1 MVNKMNK
8 VKELLNAGEPAL
20 GTWVT
25 IQHPDVPEILSTLSL
40 DWLMFDMEHA
50 PADIST
56 LETML
61 PAVDE
66 DHVTPFV
73 RVPWNDIVWI
83 KRVLDLGVK
92 GILVPYVNT
101 KKEAKKVVKAC
112 QYPPQGVRGVG
123 PRRAT
128 KYGEKDLGE
137 YYDNFA
143 ETLVIGVQI
152 ETPKALENL
161 DAILSVEAIDFV
173 FIGPNDLSANLGV
186 YRQFASTTYKKAV
199 DKVLAICKEEQVAPG
214 IFSGDPNE
222 ITDQIKKG
230 FQFISIATDYG
241 ILRSSYAHILGELKG
256 IR

>member
-1 MVNKMNK
+1 MNE
-8 VKELLNAGEPAL
+8 VKELLNAGKPAL

-56 LETML
+56 LEKML

-66 DHVTPFV
+66 DHATPFV
-73 RVPWNDIVWI
+73 RVPWNDIVWV

-92 GILVPYVNT
+92 GLLVPYVNT
-101 KKEAKKVVKAC
+101 KQEAKKAVKAC

-128 KYGEKDLGE
+128 KYGKKDLGE
-137 YYDNFA
+137 YYDSFA
-143 ETLVIGVQI
+143 EDLVIGVQI

-161 DAILSVEAIDFV
+161 DVILSVEGIDFA

-186 YRQFASTTYKKAV
+186 YRQFSSSTYKKAI
-199 DKVLAICKEEQVAPG
+199 DKVLATCNEKQVAPG
-214 IFSGDPNE
+214 IFSGDPSE
-222 ITDQIKKG
+222 ITDQIEKG

-241 ILRSSYAHILGELKG
+241 ILRSSYANILKELKG
-256 IR
+256 NI